1 MAVCCYGH
9 SCEGWASGKTKLFGV
24 ELNAVLFV
32 SSEHQCMHGLMVQ
45 SVYRVHE

>member
-9 SCEGWASGKTKLFGV
+9 SCEGWVSGKTKLFKL

-32 SSEHQCMHGLMVQ
+32 PSEHACMYGLMVQ
-45 SVYRVHE
+45 SV